1 MLTYL
6 TTCSEDQWDL
16 GDWQIDVLV
25 ICVVLGIF
33 LGTLVLGP
41 LADIWGRIP
50 VIQWCTAAVVLFGV
64 ASAFS
69 PSFPVLVILRTC
81 TSFFEGAWV
90 VSTAYIIEM
99 APQDERGSLGLC
111 CAVASGCG
119 SLGVALVAWLII
131 PTLGWRCFTGAVTIP
146 FFCVLPFLIS
156 LGESPRWLVS
166 AGRLEDAMETLE
178 HLASVSGVA
187 MPCSSVVATVTEQT
201 HLQKP
206 PSGSRIAEV
215 FWKSCANYASLFEE
229 ESRFYTVVAS
239 ISLLFLLTAY
249 NGVLY
254 YETDVLASTSTTSL
268 LETRHQFHAGFL
280 TQTTCDFS
288 YKKLAL
294 LATSELAIVPLTI
307 PFTDRPDIPLVGGR
321 RGVVMTCWLLA
332 LTPLILSG
340 YSTIPGQ
347 TVWTYL
353 SRGLIK
359 GGSASFLITVPELY
373 PASRRVTAIAF
384 VTVVSYP
391 SLAIACWVVFSDL
404 TNAAMMWIMGAFLF
418 LVVILVWQLPETSKV
433 ALK

>member
-1 MLTYL
+1 M
-6 TTCSEDQWDL
+6 
-16 GDWQIDVLV
+16 
-25 ICVVLGIF
+25 
-33 LGTLVLGP
+33 
-41 LADIWGRIP
+41 
-50 VIQWCTAAVVLFGV
+50 
-64 ASAFS
+64 
-69 PSFPVLVILRTC
+69 
-81 TSFFEGAWV
+81 
-90 VSTAYIIEM
+90 
-99 APQDERGSLGLC
+99 
-111 CAVASGCG
+111 
-119 SLGVALVAWLII
+119 
-131 PTLGWRCFTGAVTIP
+131 
-146 FFCVLPFLIS
+146 
-156 LGESPRWLVS
+156 
-166 AGRLEDAMETLE
+166 
-178 HLASVSGVA
+178 
-187 MPCSSVVATVTEQT
+187 
-201 HLQKP
+201 
-206 PSGSRIAEV
+206 

-268 LETRHQFHAGFL
+268 LEIRHQFHADFL

-288 YKKLAL
+288 YKLLAL

-307 PFTDRPDIPLVGGR
+307 PFTDKPDIPLVGGR

-404 TNAAMMWIMGAFLF
+404 TNAAMVWIMGAFLF

-433 ALK
+433 ELK